1 MKRDARWARYTEWPL
16 MFVAIA
22 FLTAYAVPIIDS
34 RLDRDEIDVF
44 HALTWVAWAV
54 FVVDYVV
61 RLVLAERRMH
71 YFKHHLLDLAIIA
84 LPLLRPLR
92 LLRLVTLL
100 TVINRRASTGLRG
113 RVVVYVAGGSVLLAF
128 CGALAVLD
136 AERYA
141 PNANITTFGD
151 AAWWAVTTMT
161 TVGYGDRYPVTLV
174 GRFAAAALMVGGI
187 ALLGVVT
194 ATLASWLVERVTITE
209 QRQTS
214 ELSAQLEDLRVRLDE
229 ISRQLSAQPP
239 SIPAQSDLSSDRT
252 PVG

>member
-1 MKRDARWARYTEWPL
+1 MKRDAWWARYTEWPL

-22 FLTAYAVPIIDS
+22 FLTAYAVPIIDP

-44 HALTWVAWAV
+44 HALTWVAWAA
-54 FVVDYVV
+54 FVIDYVV
-61 RLVLAERRMH
+61 RLVFAERRMH
-71 YFKHHLLDLAIIA
+71 YFRHHLLDLAIIA

-113 RVVVYVAGGSVLLAF
+113 RVVIYVAGGSVLLAF

-136 AERYA
+136 AERHA

-174 GRFAAAALMVGGI
+174 GRFAAGALMVGGI

-194 ATLASWLVERVTITE
+194 ATLASWLVERVTVTE

-214 ELSAQLEDLRVRLDE
+214 ELGAQLQDLRMRLDT
-229 ISRQLSAQPP
+229 ISRQLEALPP
-239 SIPAQSDLSSDRT
+239 SAPTQPDSSDRT
-252 PVG
+252 NVG